1 MTPNFSVL
9 SYIISSNVKYI
20 SSFKSYSICSY
31 ILYNSILWY
40 RHLLFSTSYYSG
52 KPFNES
58 TVYDIESYLI
68 ALSPL
73 HYYSIRFYCI
83 ISILFCSILFYSI
96 LFYSV
101 LFYSILFLSIVSYSI
116 ILHFIRSQLNHH

>member
-20 SSFKSYSICSY
+20 SSFKSYSIRYY

-58 TVYDIESYLI
+58 TVYDIQSYLI
-68 ALSPL
+68 ELSPL
-73 HYYSIRFYCI
+73 HYYSILFYYI
-83 ISILFCSILFYSI
+83 ISILFYSI
-96 LFYSV
+96 LSYSV
-101 LFYSILFLSIVSYSI
+101 LFYSISVYCFLFYHTSFYSLSNQSP
-116 ILHFIRSQLNHH
+116 LNLS

>member
-20 SSFKSYSICSY
+20 SSFKSYSIRSY

-73 HYYSIRFYCI
+73 HYYSILFYYI
-83 ISILFCSILFYSI
+83 ISILFYFILYYSSLFYS
-96 LFYSV
+96 F
-101 LFYSILFLSIVSYSI
+101 LFLSIVSYSI
-116 ILHFIRSQLNHH
+116 ILYSIRSQLNHH